1 LGRSTL
7 RSGEGRADHPLVFTT
22 VSSFI
27 RAQEVRAL
35 LEACALG
42 KLISAL
48 EILIESEEERAATDV
63 VAEHALESLRRRHAR
78 LKAERAS
85 LIASCT
91 EP

>member
-1 LGRSTL
+1 
-7 RSGEGRADHPLVFTT
+7 VF
-22 VSSFI
+22 VSVDSFL

-35 LEACALG
+35 LEACALA
-42 KLISAL
+42 KIISAL
-48 EILIESEEERAATDV
+48 EILIEAEEERAATDV

-78 LKAERAS
+78 LVAERES